1 MKFTGDNSVFSYFLA
16 QRNYW
21 ITLKNKK

>member
-21 ITLKNKK
+21 ISLKNKK

>member
-1 MKFTGDNSVFSYFLA
+1 MKFTGDDSVFSYFLA